1 MPKSEVDIKPRSR
14 DVTDG
19 LEKAAARGMLRAVGM
34 GDDDFAKPQIG
45 VASSWN
51 EITPCNLSLDRLAKA
66 AKDGVFA
73 AGGYPMEFG
82 TISVS
87 DGISMGHEGMHFSL
101 VSREVIAD
109 SVETV
114 MQAERL
120 DGSVLLAGCDKSL
133 PGMLMAAARLDLAS
147 VFLYAGSILPG
158 RAKLSDGSERDVTI
172 IDAFEAVGACSRGLM
187 PREDVDA
194 IERAICP
201 GEGACGGM
209 FTANTMAS
217 AAEALGMSLPGS
229 AAPPATDRRRDGYAR
244 RSGMAVVE
252 LLRHGITAR
261 DIMTKEA
268 FENAI
273 AVVMAFGGSTNA
285 VLHLLAIA
293 YEANV
298 KLTLADFTRV
308 GAKVPHL
315 ADVKPFGKHVMFDV
329 DRIGGVPVI
338 MKSLL
343 DAGLLHGDCL
353 TVTGE
358 TVAENL
364 RHIAPP
370 DPDGKVL
377 RALDNPIHPTGGITI
392 LHGSLAPEGAVV
404 KSAGFDSD
412 VFEGTARVFER
423 ERAALDALEDGTIQ
437 AGDVVVIRYEG
448 PKGGPGMREM
458 LAITGAIKGAGL
470 GKDVLLITD
479 GRFSGGTTGL
489 CVGHIAPEAVD
500 AGPIAFLRDGD
511 KIRLDVPNATLDVL
525 VDPAEFA
532 SRQDGFHAATAALHH
547 RCAGQVRQAGR
558 LGSARRR
565 LHLTLLARACAKCHA
580 PRRVVPRKRGC
591 PQAARTFAPRL
602 TRCRTAR
609 RAPAGTPRD
618 DSSPA
623 RSALKDC
630 ARNPLWHRGSATPR
644 AGRPGWPPRAHRAP
658 RCTARPARTGN
669 AFRSHPPSAGCGG
682 RASRRPRG
690 HRESPPARRSARLR
704 RRRRAARPSTAG
716 RTGSPHAAPRTR
728 CTP

>member
-1 MPKSEVDIKPRSR
+1 MPQTTDEAASVSTVADIKPRSR

-34 GDDDFAKPQIG
+34 DDEDFAKPQIG

-51 EITPCNLSLDRLAKA
+51 EITPCNLSLDRLANAVKE
-66 AKDGVFA
+66 GVFS
-73 AGGYPMEFG
+73 AGGYPLEFG

-109 SVETV
+109 SVEVV

-133 PGMLMAAARLDLAS
+133 PGMLMAAARLDLAA

-187 PREDVDA
+187 SRADVDA

-209 FTANTMAS
+209 YTANTMAS

-229 AAPPATDRRRDGYAR
+229 AAPPATDRRRDGFAR
-244 RSGMAVVE
+244 RSGQAVVE
-252 LLRHGITAR
+252 LLRRGITAR
-261 DIMTKEA
+261 DILTKEA

-293 YEANV
+293 HEANV
-298 KLTLADFTRV
+298 ALSLQDFSRI
-308 GAKVPHL
+308 GSGVPHL
-315 ADVKPFGKHVMFDV
+315 ADVKPFGRHVMSDV
-329 DRIGGVPVI
+329 DHIGGVPVV
-338 MKSLL
+338 MKALL

-353 TVTGE
+353 TVTGH
-358 TVAENL
+358 TMAENL
-364 RHIAPP
+364 AAITPP

-377 RALDNPIHPTGGITI
+377 RALANPIHPSGGIKI

-404 KSAGFDSD
+404 KTAGFDSD
-412 VFEGTARVFER
+412 VFEGTARVFDG
-423 ERAALDALEDGTIQ
+423 ERAALDALEDGTITV
-437 AGDVVVIRYEG
+437 GDAVVIRYEG

-470 GKDVLLITD
+470 GKDVLLLTD

-500 AGPIAFLRDGD
+500 GGPIALLRNGD
-511 KIRLDVPNATLDVL
+511 RIRLDVAGRVLDVL
-525 VDPAEFA
+525 ADPAEFA
-532 SRQDGFHAATAALHH
+532 SRQQDF
-547 RCAGQVRQAGR
+547 
-558 LGSARRR
+558 
-565 LHLTLLARACAKCHA
+565 
-580 PRRVVPRKRGC
+580 
-591 PQAARTFAPRL
+591 
-602 TRCRTAR
+602 
-609 RAPAGTPRD
+609 
-618 DSSPA
+618 SP
-623 RSALKDC
+623 
-630 ARNPLWHRGSATPR
+630 P
-644 AGRPGWPPRAHRAP
+644 PPRY
-658 RCTARPARTGN
+658 TTGVL
-669 AFRSHPPSAGCGG
+669 SKYVKLVSSAAVGAVCG
-682 RASRRPRG
+682 
-690 HRESPPARRSARLR
+690 
-704 RRRRAARPSTAG
+704 
-716 RTGSPHAAPRTR
+716 
-728 CTP
+728 

>member
-1 MPKSEVDIKPRSR
+1 MPSHSAPRPDVKPRSR
-14 DVTDG
+14 QVTDG
-19 LEKAAARGMLRAVGM
+19 LEAAASRGMLRAVGM
-34 GDDDFAKPQIG
+34 GDEDWVKPQVG

-66 AKDGVFA
+66 VKDGVHA
-73 AGGYPMEFG
+73 AGGYPLEFG

-114 MQAERL
+114 VQAERL
-120 DGSVLLAGCDKSL
+120 DGTVLLAGCDKSL

-187 PREDVDA
+187 KREDVDA

-209 FTANTMAS
+209 YTANTMAS

-229 AAPPATDRRRDGYAR
+229 AAPPATDRRRDGFAR
-244 RSGMAVVE
+244 RSGQAAVS
-252 LLRHGITAR
+252 LLENGITAR
-261 DIMTKEA
+261 QIMTREA

-293 YEANV
+293 HEAEV
-298 KLTLADFTRV
+298 ELTLDDFARI

-315 ADVKPFGKHVMFDV
+315 ADVKPFGRHVMVDV

-338 MKSLL
+338 MKALL
-343 DAGLLHGDCL
+343 DAGLMHGDVL
-353 TVTGE
+353 TVTGR
-358 TVAENL
+358 TMAENL
-364 RHIAPP
+364 DELAPP
-370 DPDGKVL
+370 ELDGDVL
-377 RALDNPIHPTGGITI
+377 RRLADPIHATGGITV

-412 VFEGTARVFER
+412 VFEGTARVFDTEQP
-423 ERAALDALEDGTIQ
+423 AMQALTDGTIS

-470 GKDVLLITD
+470 GKDVLLLTD

-489 CVGHIAPEAVD
+489 CVGHVAPEAVD
-500 AGPIAFLRDGD
+500 GGPIALVRDGD
-511 KIRLDVPNATLDVL
+511 AIRLDVGEGSLDLLVEDAELERRRGELTHPAPRYTRGVL
-525 VDPAEFA
+525 AKYARLVGSA
-532 SRQDGFHAATAALHH
+532 SRGAVCD
-547 RCAGQVRQAGR
+547 
-558 LGSARRR
+558 
-565 LHLTLLARACAKCHA
+565 
-580 PRRVVPRKRGC
+580 
-591 PQAARTFAPRL
+591 
-602 TRCRTAR
+602 
-609 RAPAGTPRD
+609 
-618 DSSPA
+618 
-623 RSALKDC
+623 
-630 ARNPLWHRGSATPR
+630 
-644 AGRPGWPPRAHRAP
+644 
-658 RCTARPARTGN
+658 
-669 AFRSHPPSAGCGG
+669 
-682 RASRRPRG
+682 
-690 HRESPPARRSARLR
+690 
-704 RRRRAARPSTAG
+704 
-716 RTGSPHAAPRTR
+716 
-728 CTP
+728 